1 MKRKIGL
8 SLIVALALTATV
20 AMVSNNK
27 AEEYGNT
34 DKYKVIKVD
43 GRIVIQQTKEDLKK
57 GDIFLAGMALSFETP
72 QSRAAVISALKGRFV
87 LSASE
92 KGQTKIL
99 PAANNI
105 SSRAGALI
113 NMIDLQNHFSGKYL
127 VIGEMKLELGQEAF
141 PMNDE
146 SFFYLSYLHEGEED
160 PIRKKLSHDGAFLIL
175 NKEEIFQIDGNPIP
189 VEEKEMTLYYRSE
202 GKSKKVSTFTP
213 VFPDLNDLKEEVE
226 IILSEFE
233 DKDNKTKIKEVT
245 AYLNEFYGHPQ
256 KENLAKWMKAEFGI
270 EE

>member
-1 MKRKIGL
+1 MKRKFLL
-8 SLIVALALTATV
+8 SLALAIAVTATI
-20 AMVSNNK
+20 AFVSYNK
-27 AEEYGNT
+27 APNLDTT

-43 GRIVIQQTKEDLKK
+43 GKIVIQKTKEDLKK
-57 GDIFLAGMALSFETP
+57 GDIFHAGLALSFETP

-113 NMIDLQNHFSGKYL
+113 NMIDLQNHFKGKYL
-127 VIGEMKLELGQEAF
+127 VIGTMKLELGEEAF

-146 SFFYLSYLHEGEED
+146 SFFYLSYDHNGEN
-160 PIRKKLSHDGAFLIL
+160 IRKKLSNDGAYLIL
-175 NKEEIFQIDGNPIP
+175 DKEEIFKIDGEPIP
-189 VEEKEMTLYYRSE
+189 VEEKEMTLYYRSD
-202 GKSKKVSTFTP
+202 GKSQKVNTFTP
-213 VFPDLNDLKEEVE
+213 VFPAKEDLKEEIE
-226 IILSEFE
+226 IILSEYE

-256 KENLAKWMKAEFGI
+256 SENLAEFMKAEFGI